1 MISVFQ
7 SLTWSTAFAWTMPIA
22 CIPLSTY
29 LEKEG
34 GERRTRCKYAR
45 QARDDVCHDQETH
58 IVTPVTAPDIGETMN
73 AAVAPTSSDVRSFVS
88 GAFALQ

>member
-34 GERRTRCKYAR
+34 G
-45 QARDDVCHDQETH
+45 
-58 IVTPVTAPDIGETMN
+58 GEEN
-73 AAVAPTSSDVRSFVS
+73 P
-88 GAFALQ
+88 LQIRPASAG